1 MAQRPSKTQLDK
13 AGRAIRR
20 WLPDALAE
28 AAERARETGRT
39 GEVEVRVQVPDYV
52 AAAFDAIY
60 EYQSSYTDALT
71 IIEPAFTEVVA
82 AVDSDSAEGIV
93 GRPKRMASILMK
105 LFKLTARLTQIE
117 DLWGF
122 RTVLPEQA
130 KVYAVLDGLLERWP
144 NAHVDDYVKRPQ
156 PTGYRAIHVVVTED
170 EVPVEL
176 QLRTPRQNEWAD
188 TVEKTGDRLGFNFP
202 GKNLKDG
209 EGPAELV
216 EYFRQAANRLALEER
231 GERPDE
237 ASESHFQA
245 LREQVRPYFERQRNG
260 D

>member
-1 MAQRPSKTQLDK
+1 VSERPSKSQLDK
-13 AGRAIRR
+13 AGRAIRK
-20 WLPDALAE
+20 WLPVALAE
-28 AAERARETGRT
+28 ASRRAREAGVV
-39 GEVEVRVQVPDYV
+39 GEVEVQVHVPDDV
-52 AAAFDAIY
+52 TAAFDTVY
-60 EYQSSYTDALT
+60 DYQASYADALAV
-71 IIEPAFTEVVA
+71 IEPGFTEVVA
-82 AVDSDSAEGIV
+82 AVDPASADGIV

-122 RTVLPEQA
+122 RSVLPDQA
-130 KVYAVLDGLLERWP
+130 KVYAVLDGLRERWP
-144 NAHVDDYVKRPQ
+144 EAHVDDYVEEPQ

-170 EVPVEL
+170 DVPIEL

-188 TVEKTGDRLGFNFP
+188 TVERTGDRLGYNFP
-202 GKNLKDG
+202 GQNLKDG

-216 EYFRQAANRLALEER
+216 EYFRQAAYRIALEER

-237 ASESHFQA
+237 TSERDFQA